1 MVVGDPG
8 QAGVLPITIHI
19 NRPEPESVITQN
31 QNVVETAA
39 MEKTNKLK

>member
-31 QNVVETAA
+31 QNVVGMTV